1 MSVVRTFADLDS
13 LTRVAADEIVA
24 LAAAAIAERGRCH
37 LALSG
42 GSTPRRLFQHLAAR
56 PGDLPW
62 DKVELWW
69 GDERCVPPDHAD
81 SNYGAAR
88 ALLIEPLR
96 RFGLVDERV
105 HRIHGELDPGA
116 SARAY
121 EDELA
126 GALGTPPVLDIA
138 LQGMGPDGH
147 TASLFPD
154 SPALDETRH
163 WVVANPVKSPLV
175 PGGAAMRITLTAPAI
190 NHARRVRFL
199 AAGADKAESLAAV
212 LEGPREPRRYPAQ
225 LIEGPDV
232 VWLVD
237 TAAAARLGGRR

>member
-1 MSVVRTFADLDS
+1 MSVVRTFADLDA

-24 LAAAAIAERGRCH
+24 LVAAAIAARGRCH

-62 DKVELWW
+62 NKVELWW

-96 RFGLVDERV
+96 RFGLDDERV

-121 EDELA
+121 EDELVA
-126 GALGTPPVLDIA
+126 VLGSPPVLDIA

-175 PGGAAMRITLTAPAI
+175 PAGAAMRITLTARAI

-199 AAGADKAESLAAV
+199 AAGADKAEALAAV

-225 LIEGPDV
+225 LIEAPDV

-237 TAAAARLGGRR
+237 DAAAARLGGRR